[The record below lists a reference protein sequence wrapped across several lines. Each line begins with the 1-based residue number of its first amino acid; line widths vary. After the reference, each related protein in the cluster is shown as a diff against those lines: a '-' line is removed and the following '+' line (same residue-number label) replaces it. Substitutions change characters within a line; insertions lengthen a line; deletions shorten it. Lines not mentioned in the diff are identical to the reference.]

1 MIQLSVMNM
10 HFFYNLNIFQKIMIY
25 FYLMYKNP
33 HLFPFLHFL
42 NNMVNVNININLL
55 KLFLKVSLF
64 IH

>member
-1 MIQLSVMNM
+1 MIQLSVMNI

-25 FYLMYKNP
+25 FYLIYKNP
-33 HLFPFLHFL
+33 HLFPFLQFL
-42 NNMVNVNININLL
+42 NNMVNVNLL